1 MWKKIVQ
8 TAEYLKNRTQTRPVT
23 GIILGTGLG
32 SLAEEIGQSETVPY
46 QGIPNFPAATVEG
59 HSGNLIFGELCG
71 LPVVVM
77 QGRFHYYEGHTMQQ
91 VTFPIRVLKS
101 LGIRQI
107 FISNAA
113 GGINPGFRTGDLMV
127 IRDHIN
133 FFPDNPLR
141 GPNLDEM
148 GTRFP
153 DMSAVYDPTLIDLA
167 GQVAHELG
175 ITLRTGVYVGN
186 PGPSFETPAE
196 YTHYRI
202 IGGDAIGMSTI
213 PEVIVARH
221 MELPVF
227 AVSVITNVAV
237 AGHFTENTHE
247 DVQAVAGKAGRDLVL
262 LLKGVLNR
270 SPYSFDNA

>member
-1 MWKKIVQ
+1 MWKKIVE
-8 TAEYLKNRTQTRPVT
+8 TADFLRTRTNVHPNS
-23 GIILGTGLG
+23 GIVLGTGLG
-32 SLAEEIGQSETVPY
+32 GLVDDISISDRIPYAE
-46 QGIPNFPAATVEG
+46 IPNFPAITVEG
-59 HSGNLIFGELCG
+59 HMGNLIFGELAG
-71 LPVVVM
+71 IPVVAM
-77 QGRFHYYEGHTMQQ
+77 QGRFHYYEGHSMTEA
-91 VTFPIRVLKS
+91 TFPLRVLKA
-101 LGIRQI
+101 LGIRQV
-107 FISNAA
+107 FLSNAS
-113 GGINPGFRTGDLMV
+113 GGINPGFSIGDLMV

-153 DMSAVYDPTLIDLA
+153 DMSEPYDRKLIDIA
-167 GQVAHELG
+167 GQIAARNG
-175 ITLRTGVYVGN
+175 IKLHQGVYVGN

-196 YTHYRI
+196 YIHYRT

-237 AGHFTENTHE
+237 TGNFTENSHE
-247 DVQAVAGKAGRDLVL
+247 EVQKAAKRASKNLANL
-262 LLKGVLNR
+262 FKGVLEQ
-270 SPYSFDNA
+270 SPYSR